1 MLFNSYL
8 YQSFVNRYGVEVLA
22 KYCFES
28 ELVEIPETDMFLE
41 VDPGMWVVY
50 LKDSQSLDLSHHQ
63 DFLLNY
69 SPVDKIASNY
79 LEFVIDSISS
89 DYTPVINMLNESLL
103 ETAEEFIEKEISL
116 SFRERLKLI
125 WDLILGKKINISK
138 Y

>member
-50 LKDSQSLDLSHHQ
+50 LEDSQSLDLSHHQ

-69 SPVDKIASNY
+69 
-79 LEFVIDSISS
+79 
-89 DYTPVINMLNESLL
+89 
-103 ETAEEFIEKEISL
+103 
-116 SFRERLKLI
+116 LK
-125 WDLILGKKINISK
+125 
-138 Y
+138 

>member
-1 MLFNSYL
+1 MIREQYL
-8 YQSFVNRYGVEVLA
+8 YQPFKNIYGIDFIA

-28 ELVEIPETDMFLE
+28 ELVDIPDTEMYLE
-41 VDPGMWVVY
+41 VDPGTWVVY
-50 LKDSQSLDLSHHQ
+50 TKDLVSLYLVSHE
-63 DFLLNY
+63 DFIVNY
-69 SPVDKIASNY
+69 VPSEKFSSNY

-89 DYTPVINMLNESLL
+89 DYTPVINILNESLL

-116 SFRERLKLI
+116 TLKERIRLI

>member
-1 MLFNSYL
+1 MIREQYL
-8 YQSFVNRYGVEVLA
+8 YQPFKNIYGIDFIA

-28 ELVEIPETDMFLE
+28 ELVDIPDTEMYLE
-41 VDPGMWVVY
+41 VDPGTWVVY
-50 LKDSQSLDLSHHQ
+50 TKDLASLYLVSHE
-63 DFLLNY
+63 DFIVNY
-69 SPVDKIASNY
+69 VPSEKFSSNY

-89 DYTPVINMLNESLL
+89 DYTPVINILNESLL

-116 SFRERLKLI
+116 TLKERIRLI